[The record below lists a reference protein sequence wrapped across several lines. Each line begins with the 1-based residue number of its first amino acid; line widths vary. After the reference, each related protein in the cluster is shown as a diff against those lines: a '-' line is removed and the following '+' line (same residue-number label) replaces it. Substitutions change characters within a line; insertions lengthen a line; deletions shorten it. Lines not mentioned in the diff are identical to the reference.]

1 MCPSTGCFGH
11 VDNSISGTSSIF
23 VTSTVKILEISWR
36 TPLIF
41 LDLIV
46 KSCSFSNISLQLPAS
61 AIRWNQAIGIEIT
74 TDRTTKN
81 WMIIFFDFSISYSKF
96 INKDFWSIRLN
107 HVTYSESREYFLYEA
122 SYSSDEQP
130 NWLKD
135 IDRLP
140 LSYKTKPSN
149 CNLSMSRM
157 PIAYML
163 FHQEALLDAD
173 WILIGDSHMIWTV
186 W

>member
-46 KSCSFSNISLQLPAS
+46 KSGSFSNISLQLPAS

-74 TDRTTKN
+74 TDRKTKN
-81 WMIIFFDFSISYSKF
+81 RMIIFFDFSVSYSKL
-96 INKDFWSIRLN
+96 ISKDFWSIRMN
-107 HVTYSESREYFLYEA
+107 HVTNSELRWIF
-122 SYSSDEQP
+122 
-130 NWLKD
+130 
-135 IDRLP
+135 P
-140 LSYKTKPSN
+140 LRSFILQRWTAQLIERYRS
-149 CNLSMSRM
+149 
-157 PIAYML
+157 IAIIIQNQAVKL
-163 FHQEALLDAD
+163 
-173 WILIGDSHMIWTV
+173 
-186 W
+186 

>member
-1 MCPSTGCFGH
+1 MCPSTGCLGH

-46 KSCSFSNISLQLPAS
+46 KSGSFSNISLQLPAS

-81 WMIIFFDFSISYSKF
+81 RMIIFFDFSVSYSKL
-96 INKDFWSIRLN
+96 ISKDFWSIRIIY
-107 HVTYSESREYFLYEA
+107 VEYFLYEA

-157 PIAYML
+157 PIVYMS
-163 FHQEALLDAD
+163 FHQEAL
-173 WILIGDSHMIWTV
+173 
-186 W
+186 